1 MLLDKLE
8 QKKNVQKILLLIKSH
23 LRLLLERL
31 LIVQQE
37 FQNTI
42 KTQLPLRHNYFNKEE
57 WNGISYVPETASLT
71 CRNTRVATPYIN
83 VLPWSEF
90 RICFKLTNSSALSV
104 IQLISFDF
112 TSLRQKLKRTNL
124 SITK

>member
-57 WNGISYVPETASLT
+57 
-71 CRNTRVATPYIN
+71 
-83 VLPWSEF
+83 
-90 RICFKLTNSSALSV
+90 
-104 IQLISFDF
+104 
-112 TSLRQKLKRTNL
+112 
-124 SITK
+124 